1 MIRRTPETTRT
12 DTLVPCTTLF
22 RSDVDFQKAV
32 SKGVAGCFLNSGQS
46 CNAPTRMF
54 VPLERMDEVKQ
65 IAKTAAEGMKV
76 GDPRSEETQL
86 GPVVSQILYEDRKST
101 RLNSSH

>member
-1 MIRRTPETTRT
+1 
-12 DTLVPCTTLF
+12 
-22 RSDVDFQKAV
+22 
-32 SKGVAGCFLNSGQS
+32 
-46 CNAPTRMF
+46 MF

-86 GPVVSQILYEDRKST
+86 GPVVSQIQYDKIQDLIQAGIDAAAELVSVGPGSPQRINHGYYERQTLLAHRQTAMRIHPQDYNRPA
-101 RLNSSH
+101 RRNLA